1 MEVLITSPEN
11 NKCKMIDNIKE
22 IIKYIGDDPDREGL
36 IETPKRVVKSWDH
49 LFSGYGKDPKE
60 LMKVFKED
68 SCDEMVILKDIEFYS
83 MCEHHMIP
91 FFGKISI
98 GYIPNGKVLG
108 ISKLARLVEMY
119 ARRLQIQEKL
129 VAQIADTLMEYLE
142 PYGVMVVCEAKHLC
156 MVARG
161 VEKQNSVMVTNAV
174 RGNFKTD
181 IGVRNEFLKMIK

>member
-1 MEVLITSPEN
+1 MDM
-11 NKCKMIDNIKE
+11 NKNVKE
-22 IIKYIGDDPDREGL
+22 IIDFIGDDSNREGL
-36 IETPKRVVKSWDH
+36 LDTPSRVVKSWTH
-49 LFSGYGKDPKE
+49 LFSGYSKDPAE
-60 LMKVFKED
+60 IMRTFSEG

-108 ISKLARLVEMY
+108 ISKLARLVEIY

-129 VAQIADTLMEYLE
+129 VGQIADTLMEYLE
-142 PYGVMVVCEAKHLC
+142 PKGCMVVCEAKHLC

-161 VEKQNSVMVTNAV
+161 VEKQNSVMITNAV
-174 RGNFKTD
+174 RGSFDKE
-181 IGVRNEFLKMIK
+181 EFLKMIK

>member
-1 MEVLITSPEN
+1 MKEY
-11 NKCKMIDNIKE
+11 IKE
-22 IIKYIGDDPDREGL
+22 MIKYIGDNPDREGL
-36 IETPKRVVKSWDH
+36 IETPSRVVKSWEH
-49 LFSGYGKDPKE
+49 LFSGYDKDPAD

-83 MCEHHMIP
+83 MCEHHIIP

-129 VAQIADTLMEYLE
+129 VAQIADTLMEHLE
-142 PYGVMVVCEAKHLC
+142 PKGVMVVCEAKHLC

-181 IGVRNEFLKMIK
+181 RSVRDEFLKMIK